1 MQTSMLLQSSTCST
15 TPPSTC
21 SEVRR
26 GAQKA
31 CGDILQRKP
40 CSAGNVASARVDRVA
55 RDAAGEWRLDRQT
68 VDCCPGAD
76 QWWKQGLSENHF
88 LRNFNLA

>member
-1 MQTSMLLQSSTCST
+1 MLYYPTFYMF
-15 TPPSTC
+15 
-21 SEVRR
+21 R
-26 GAQKA
+26 GEEKAQKA
-31 CGDILQRKP
+31 CGDISKRKS
-40 CSAGNVASARVDRVA
+40 CSAGNVAAARVDRVA

-88 LRNFNLA
+88 PT